1 VHQLWLSIDC
11 LWHGLETQEL
21 GLARLAKD
29 KDQHEVL
36 LQALGKVEKAIA
48 ENFFALSH
56 SFKGVRPSE
65 KPATI
70 AADARVSPR
79 AFEARIEKKMNLV
92 LSSLFYEVP
101 TDSLP
106 GTPRFGVLG
115 SPRY

>member
-1 VHQLWLSIDC
+1 MHQLWLSIDC

-101 TDSLP
+101 TESLP
-106 GTPRFGVLG
+106 GTPRFNVLG